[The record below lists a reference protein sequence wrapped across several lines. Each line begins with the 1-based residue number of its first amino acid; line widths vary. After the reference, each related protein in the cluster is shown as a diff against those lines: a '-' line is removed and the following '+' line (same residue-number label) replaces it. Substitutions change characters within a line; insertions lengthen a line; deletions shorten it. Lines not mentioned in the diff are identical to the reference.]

1 MTPLKDEPGTSL
13 EDIQVKLS
21 NCIQAINNLS
31 GKIDTL
37 AKPTAN
43 DTSSLKDAVG
53 KAAANEVRL
62 LLEARQ
68 RKFEEEEEAAKARG
82 EITQQEYFQ
91 TLTKRYDEVLAKCIA
106 LVDAHKK
113 HWPELVHQCEDTVK
127 KVGEQSRKNSEALT
141 KIADFVNKIT
151 GAQQPKC
158 VPPPLPKDKAEVIPF
173 LKQYLLYVVKR
184 LCHSR
189 HFRKFLHI
197 CMCTLSVVF
206 LCALCIIANRRT
218 KQEQRP
224 KLVWA
229 IPCKEEEAKGN
240 DNARLRTIEEKYV
253 LLRDFS
259 RLNER
264 TSQRAD
270 YIEWLYSDEDEHRQE
285 IDELWQK
292 RKERLYNKKQK

>member
-1 MTPLKDEPGTSL
+1 M
-13 EDIQVKLS
+13 
-21 NCIQAINNLS
+21 NLS

-91 TLTKRYDEVLAKCIA
+91 TLTERYDEVLTKCIA

-127 KVGEQSRKNSEALT
+127 RVGEQSKKNSDALT
-141 KIADFVNKIT
+141 KIADFVNRVT
-151 GAQQPKC
+151 GAQQHKC
-158 VPPPLPKDKAEVIPF
+158 VSPPLPKDKAEIIPF
-173 LKQYLLYVVKR
+173 MKQYLLYVVKR
-184 LCHSR
+184 LCHSW
-189 HFRKFLHI
+189 HFRKLIHI
-197 CMCTLSVVF
+197 CMCTLSAVF
-206 LCALCIIANRRT
+206 LCALCIIA
-218 KQEQRP
+218 
-224 KLVWA
+224 
-229 IPCKEEEAKGN
+229 N

-259 RLNER
+259 RLDDR

-285 IDELWQK
+285 IDILWKQ
-292 RKERLYNKKQK
+292 RQQRLKKNFCIR

>member
-1 MTPLKDEPGTSL
+1 MGGYRPFS
-13 EDIQVKLS
+13 
-21 NCIQAINNLS
+21 AS

-91 TLTKRYDEVLAKCIA
+91 TLTERYDEVLTKCIA

-127 KVGEQSRKNSEALT
+127 KAGEQSRKNSEALT
-141 KIADFVNKIT
+141 KIADFVNRVT
-151 GAQQPKC
+151 GAQQHKC
-158 VPPPLPKDKAEVIPF
+158 VSPPLPKDKAEIIPF
-173 LKQYLLYVVKR
+173 MKQYLLYVVKR
-184 LCHSR
+184 LCHSW
-189 HFRKFLHI
+189 HFRKFLYI
-197 CMCTLSVVF
+197 CMCTLWTVF
-206 LCALCIIANRRT
+206 LCALCIIA
-218 KQEQRP
+218 
-224 KLVWA
+224 
-229 IPCKEEEAKGN
+229 N

-259 RLNER
+259 RLDDR

-285 IDELWQK
+285 IDILWKQ
-292 RKERLYNKKQK
+292 RQQRLKKNFCIR

>member
-1 MTPLKDEPGTSL
+1 MANRKVTPLKDEPGTSL
-13 EDIQVKLS
+13 EDIQVELS

-68 RKFEEEEEAAKARG
+68 RKFEEEEEAAKERG

-91 TLTKRYDEVLAKCIA
+91 TLTERYDEVLAKCIA
-106 LVDAHKK
+106 LVDFNRNQ
-113 HWPELVHQCEDTVK
+113 WPKLVNKCEETVR
-127 KVGEQSRKNSEALT
+127 KVGEQSKKNSDALT
-141 KIADFVNKIT
+141 KIADFVCKIT
-151 GAQQPKC
+151 GEKQPIC
-158 VPPPLPKDKAEVIPF
+158 VPPPLPKDKAEIIPF

-184 LCHSR
+184 LCHSW
-189 HFRKFLHI
+189 HFRKFIHI
-197 CMCTLSVVF
+197 CMCTLSAVF
-206 LCALCIIANRRT
+206 LCALCIIA
-218 KQEQRP
+218 
-224 KLVWA
+224 
-229 IPCKEEEAKGN
+229 N

-259 RLNER
+259 RLDDR

-292 RKERLYNKKQK
+292 RQERLNNKRQK

>member
-1 MTPLKDEPGTSL
+1 MANRKVTPLKDEPGTSL
-13 EDIQVKLS
+13 EDIQVELS
-21 NCIQAINNLS
+21 NCIQAINTLS

-37 AKPTAN
+37 SKPTAN
-43 DTSSLKDAVG
+43 DTLSLKDVVG

-68 RKFEEEEEAAKARG
+68 RKFEEEENAAKARG

-91 TLTKRYDEVLAKCIA
+91 TLTDRYDEVLAKCSG
-106 LVDAHKK
+106 LVDFHKK
-113 HWPELVHQCEDTVK
+113 HWPRLVNNYEDTVK
-127 KVGEQSRKNSEALT
+127 RVGEQSRKNSDALT

-151 GAQQPKC
+151 GTQQTKC

-173 LKQYLLYVVKR
+173 VKQYLLYVVKR
-184 LCHSR
+184 LCHSW

-197 CMCTLSVVF
+197 CMCTSSAVF
-206 LCALCIIANRRT
+206 LCALCIIA
-218 KQEQRP
+218 
-224 KLVWA
+224 
-229 IPCKEEEAKGN
+229 N

-259 RLNER
+259 RLDDR

-292 RKERLYNKKQK
+292 RMERLNNKKQK

>member
-1 MTPLKDEPGTSL
+1 MANRKVTPLKDEPGTSL
-13 EDIQVKLS
+13 EDIQVELS

-91 TLTKRYDEVLAKCIA
+91 TLTERYDEVLAKCIA
-106 LVDAHKK
+106 LVDFNRNQ
-113 HWPELVHQCEDTVK
+113 WPKLVNKCEETVRR
-127 KVGEQSRKNSEALT
+127 VGEQSKKNSDALT
-141 KIADFVNKIT
+141 KIADFVNRVT
-151 GAQQPKC
+151 GAQQHKC
-158 VPPPLPKDKAEVIPF
+158 VSPPLPKDKAEIIPF
-173 LKQYLLYVVKR
+173 MKQYLLYVVKR
-184 LCHSR
+184 LCHSW
-189 HFRKFLHI
+189 HFRKFLYI
-197 CMCTLSVVF
+197 CMCTLWTVF
-206 LCALCIIANRRT
+206 LCALCIIA
-218 KQEQRP
+218 
-224 KLVWA
+224 
-229 IPCKEEEAKGN
+229 N

-259 RLNER
+259 RLDDR

-285 IDELWQK
+285 IDILWKQ
-292 RKERLYNKKQK
+292 RQQRLKKNFCIR

>member
-1 MTPLKDEPGTSL
+1 MANRKVTPLKDEPCTSL
-13 EDIQVKLS
+13 EDIQVGLS
-21 NCIQAINNLS
+21 NCIQAINSLS

-37 AKPTAN
+37 TKPTVN

-53 KAAANEVRL
+53 KAAANEVKL

-91 TLTKRYDEVLAKCIA
+91 TLTDRYDEVLAKCSG
-106 LVDAHKK
+106 LVDFHKK
-113 HWPELVHQCEDTVK
+113 HWPGLVNKCEDTVK
-127 KVGEQSRKNSEALT
+127 KVGEQGRKNVDALT
-141 KIADFVNKIT
+141 QIADFVNRAT

-184 LCHSR
+184 FCHSW
-189 HFRKFLHI
+189 HVRKFLHI
-197 CMCTLSVVF
+197 CMCTSSAVF
-206 LCALCIIANRRT
+206 LCAVCIIA
-218 KQEQRP
+218 
-224 KLVWA
+224 
-229 IPCKEEEAKGN
+229 N
-240 DNARLRTIEEKYV
+240 DNARLRTIEKKYV

-259 RLNER
+259 RLDDR

-270 YIEWLYSDEDEHRQE
+270 YIEWLYSDEDEHRNE
-285 IDELWQK
+285 INELWQM
-292 RKERLYNKKQK
+292 RQQRFNNKNQK

>member
-1 MTPLKDEPGTSL
+1 MANRKVTPLKDEPGTSL
-13 EDIQVKLS
+13 EDIQVELS

-91 TLTKRYDEVLAKCIA
+91 TLTERYDEVLAKCIA

-127 KVGEQSRKNSEALT
+127 RVGEQSRKNSEALT
-141 KIADFVNKIT
+141 KIADFVNRVT
-151 GAQQPKC
+151 GAQQTKC
-158 VPPPLPKDKAEVIPF
+158 FPPPLPKDKAEVIPF

-184 LCHSR
+184 LCHSW
-189 HFRKFLHI
+189 HFQKFLHI
-197 CMCTLSVVF
+197 CMCTLSAVF
-206 LCALCIIANRRT
+206 LCALCIIAN
-218 KQEQRP
+218 
-224 KLVWA
+224 
-229 IPCKEEEAKGN
+229 
-240 DNARLRTIEEKYV
+240 ARKAETIEEKYV

-259 RLNER
+259 RLDDR

-270 YIEWLYSDEDEHRQE
+270 YIEWLYSDENEHRQE
-285 IDELWQK
+285 IDELWQQ
-292 RKERLYNKKQK
+292 RQQRLINKKPR

>member
-1 MTPLKDEPGTSL
+1 MANRKVTPLKDEPGTSL
-13 EDIQVKLS
+13 EDIQVGLS
-21 NCIQAINNLS
+21 TCIQAVNALS

-91 TLTKRYDEVLAKCIA
+91 TLTERYDEVLAKCIA
-106 LVDAHKK
+106 LVDFNRNQ
-113 HWPELVHQCEDTVK
+113 WPKLVNKCEETVR
-127 KVGEQSRKNSEALT
+127 KVGEQSKKNSDALT
-141 KIADFVNKIT
+141 KIADFVNRVT
-151 GAQQPKC
+151 GAQQHKC
-158 VPPPLPKDKAEVIPF
+158 VSPPLPKDKAEIIPF
-173 LKQYLLYVVKR
+173 MKQYLLYVVKR
-184 LCHSR
+184 LCHSW
-189 HFRKFLHI
+189 HFRKFLYI
-197 CMCTLSVVF
+197 CMCTLWTVF
-206 LCALCIIANRRT
+206 LCALCIIA
-218 KQEQRP
+218 
-224 KLVWA
+224 
-229 IPCKEEEAKGN
+229 N

-259 RLNER
+259 RLDDR

-285 IDELWQK
+285 IDILWKQ
-292 RKERLYNKKQK
+292 RQQRLKKNFCIR

>member
-1 MTPLKDEPGTSL
+1 MANRKVTPLKDEPGTSL
-13 EDIQVKLS
+13 ENIQVELS
-21 NCIQAINNLS
+21 NCIQAINTLS

-37 AKPTAN
+37 SKPTVN

-91 TLTKRYDEVLAKCIA
+91 TLTERYDEVLAKCIA
-106 LVDAHKK
+106 LVDAHKR

-127 KVGEQSRKNSEALT
+127 RVGEQSRKNSEVLT
-141 KIADFVNKIT
+141 KIADFVNSVK

-158 VPPPLPKDKAEVIPF
+158 VPPPLPKDKSDFIPF

-189 HFRKFLHI
+189 HVRKLIHI
-197 CMCTLSVVF
+197 CMYALCTVF
-206 LCALCIIANRRT
+206 LCALCIIAN
-218 KQEQRP
+218 
-224 KLVWA
+224 
-229 IPCKEEEAKGN
+229 
-240 DNARLRTIEEKYV
+240 DNARLRTIEKKYI

-259 RLNER
+259 RLDDR

-270 YIEWLYSDEDEHRQE
+270 FIEWLYSDEDEHRQE
-285 IDELWQK
+285 IDELWRK
-292 RKERLYNKKQK
+292 RKERLNNKKQK

>member
-1 MTPLKDEPGTSL
+1 MANRKVTPLKDEPGTSL
-13 EDIQVKLS
+13 EDIQVGLS
-21 NCIQAINNLS
+21 TCIQAVNALS

-91 TLTKRYDEVLAKCIA
+91 TLTERYDEVLAKCIA
-106 LVDAHKK
+106 LVDFNRNQ
-113 HWPELVHQCEDTVK
+113 WPKLVNKCEETVR
-127 KVGEQSRKNSEALT
+127 KVGEQSKKNSDALT
-141 KIADFVNKIT
+141 KIADFVNRET
-151 GAQQPKC
+151 GAQQHKC
-158 VPPPLPKDKAEVIPF
+158 VSPPLPKDKAEIIPF
-173 LKQYLLYVVKR
+173 MKQYLLYVVKR
-184 LCHSR
+184 FCHSW
-189 HFRKFLHI
+189 HFRKFIHI
-197 CMCTLSVVF
+197 CMCTLSAVF
-206 LCALCIIANRRT
+206 LCALCIIA
-218 KQEQRP
+218 
-224 KLVWA
+224 
-229 IPCKEEEAKGN
+229 N

-259 RLNER
+259 RLDDR

-292 RKERLYNKKQK
+292 RQERLNNKRQK

>member
-1 MTPLKDEPGTSL
+1 MANRKVTPLKDEPGTSL
-13 EDIQVKLS
+13 EDIQVGLS
-21 NCIQAINNLS
+21 TCIQAVNTLS

-37 AKPTAN
+37 AKPAAY

-53 KAAANEVRL
+53 KAAAYEVRL
-62 LLEARQ
+62 VLEARQ
-68 RKFEEEEEAAKARG
+68 RKFAEEEEAAKERG

-91 TLTKRYDEVLAKCIA
+91 TLTERYDEVLAKCIA
-106 LVDAHKK
+106 LVDAHRK

-127 KVGEQSRKNSEALT
+127 RVGEQSRKNSDALT

-151 GAQQPKC
+151 GVQQPQC
-158 VPPPLPKDKAEVIPF
+158 VPPPLPKDKAEIGPF

-184 LCHSR
+184 HCHSW
-189 HFRKFLHI
+189 HVRKFLHI
-197 CMCTLSVVF
+197 CMCTLSAVF
-206 LCALCIIANRRT
+206 LCALCII
-218 KQEQRP
+218 
-224 KLVWA
+224 V
-229 IPCKEEEAKGN
+229 N

-259 RLNER
+259 RMDDR

-285 IDELWQK
+285 IDKLWQQ
-292 RKERLYNKKQK
+292 RQQRLINKNQK

>member
-1 MTPLKDEPGTSL
+1 MANRKVTPLKDEPGTSL
-13 EDIQVKLS
+13 EDIQVELS

-91 TLTKRYDEVLAKCIA
+91 TLTERYDEVLAKCIA

-127 KVGEQSRKNSEALT
+127 RVGEQSRKNSEALT
-141 KIADFVNKIT
+141 KIADFVNRVT
-151 GAQQPKC
+151 GAQQTKC
-158 VPPPLPKDKAEVIPF
+158 FPPPLPKDKAEVIPF
-173 LKQYLLYVVKR
+173 LKQYLLFMVKR
-184 LCHSR
+184 LCHSW

-197 CMCTLSVVF
+197 CMCTLSAVF
-206 LCALCIIANRRT
+206 LCAL
-218 KQEQRP
+218 
-224 KLVWA
+224 
-229 IPCKEEEAKGN
+229 
-240 DNARLRTIEEKYV
+240 
-253 LLRDFS
+253 
-259 RLNER
+259 
-264 TSQRAD
+264 
-270 YIEWLYSDEDEHRQE
+270 
-285 IDELWQK
+285 
-292 RKERLYNKKQK
+292 